1 MIKKRTV
8 EDLAESIAY
17 ADGECVFLVGAGFS
31 FSAGIPLAGELVSEI
46 EIKFPRAYH
55 RSDTKEY
62 NCVMGEL
69 TPHQR
74 AQLLTGYIDEA
85 KVNWA
90 HLALAQLFEAD
101 KIDRILTVNFDPL
114 VLKACSMVGQFPA
127 VYDLATAFE
136 FKESRISPKSVFYLN
151 GQHTGFA
158 MLNSESE
165 LIKHR
170 ARLRDIVRNT
180 GTGRLWVVVGYSG
193 EADPLADVLVEIAQ
207 SSGFDNGLYWIGHSD
222 SPTDSQKKLLSSE
235 NTFFIGGQNADDFMQ
250 NVGQK
255 LKCFPPVLLTDPIS
269 HVDTIISDN
278 INFSTGGPV
287 GEQVHEQLK
296 TIIGLAKASSKEV
309 DGLLSSIP
317 DISNLLLAGEYS
329 EITENWSGYADKL
342 TDHQRS
348 IVAWAH
354 VMEANDLLE
363 KAKSIAVD
371 ELSQAMSLWS
381 QAGIKYQQALEIET
395 NMHEAL
401 NNWGN
406 ALDQQAQALAS
417 INLQQSQK
425 LWPEACDKYK
435 QALTIKPDKHESF
448 NNWGIALN
456 NQAQALASSDLQQAQ
471 KLWSEACDKYEQAL
485 KIKPDKHEALSNW
498 GAALGGQA
506 QSSASSDLGRAQQ
519 LWSEAYNKYEK
530 ALTIKPDMHEALNN
544 WFSTLSEEFHFIRY
558 SDPDKSKELLDKANE
573 LVERGIK
580 VAPGMFAY
588 NYACY
593 WALISDPAQSVV
605 WLKVAKEHQKLP
617 SKNHIDEDKDFD
629 SIRDSQVFI
638 DWYDSEFGNP
648 VDS

>member
-17 ADGECVFLVGAGFS
+17 ANGECVFLVGAGFS

-46 EIKFPRAYH
+46 KIKFPRAYH

-127 VYDLATAFE
+127 VYDLATASE

-158 MLNSESE
+158 MLNSDNE
-165 LIKHR
+165 LSKHS
-170 ARLRDIVRNT
+170 ARLHDIVRNT

-193 EADPLADVLVEIAQ
+193 EADPLADVLIEIAQ

-222 SPTDSQKKLLSSE
+222 SPTSSQKKLLSNE

-250 NVGQK
+250 NVGRK

-296 TIIGLAKASSKEV
+296 TIIGLAKASCKEA
-309 DGLLSSIP
+309 DGLLSIP
-317 DISNLLLAGEYS
+317 DLSNLLLAGEYS
-329 EITENWSGYADKL
+329 EIIENWSGYAVKL
-342 TDHQRS
+342 TTHQR
-348 IVAWAH
+348 ILVAWAY
-354 VMEANDLLE
+354 VMEANELLK
-363 KAKSIAVD
+363 KAKSVAVD

-381 QAGIKYQQALEIET
+381 QAGDKYQQALEIET
-395 NMHEAL
+395 DMHEAL

-406 ALDQQAQALAS
+406 ALDQQAQAIASSDLKLA
-417 INLQQSQK
+417 IQ
-425 LWPEACDKYK
+425 LWSEASYKYK
-435 QALTIKPDKHESF
+435 QALTIKPDKQEALC
-448 NNWGIALN
+448 NWGYALN
-456 NQAQALASSDLQQAQ
+456 HQAQALTSSDFKQAQ
-471 KLWSEACDKYEQAL
+471 KLWSEAYEKFQQAVT
-485 KIKPDKHEALSNW
+485 IKPDDHGALTNW
-498 GAALGGQA
+498 GAALDGQA
-506 QSSASSDLGRAQQ
+506 QALAGSDFEQAQQ
-519 LWSEAYNKYEK
+519 LWTQAGEKYQH
-530 ALTIKPDMHEALNN
+530 ALEIKPDDLDALNN
-544 WFSTLSEEFHFIRY
+544 WIVALLHSYHFKQAGRPEEAKQLQDKLSE
-558 SDPDKSKELLDKANE
+558 LLK
-573 LVERGIK
+573 RGTNLS
-580 VAPGMFAY
+580 PGEFAY

-593 WALISDPAQSVV
+593 YSIMGDAEQSVLK
-605 WLKVAKEHQKLP
+605 LKVAKEHDKLLG
-617 SKNHIDEDKDFD
+617 KHYIDEDKDFD
-629 SIRDSQVFI
+629 NIRESQVFI
-638 DWYDSEFGNP
+638 DWYESEFGNH
-648 VDS
+648 VD